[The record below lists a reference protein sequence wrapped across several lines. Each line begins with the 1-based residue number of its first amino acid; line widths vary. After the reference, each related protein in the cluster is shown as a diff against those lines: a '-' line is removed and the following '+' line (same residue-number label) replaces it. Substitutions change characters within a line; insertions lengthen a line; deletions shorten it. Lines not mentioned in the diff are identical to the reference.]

1 MLILVKVVDQ
11 YKIQQFFSCIACKV
25 NEEIITFDDIEIK
38 NINFTININN
48 ADIDKIIP
56 KKVSRSKK
64 GFKYFIGYK
73 EDGKV

>member
-1 MLILVKVVDQ
+1 M
-11 YKIQQFFSCIACKV
+11 
-25 NEEIITFDDIEIK
+25 NEQIITFDDIEIK

>member
-1 MLILVKVVDQ
+1 M
-11 YKIQQFFSCIACKV
+11 
-25 NEEIITFDDIEIK
+25 NEQIITFDDIEIK

-48 ADIDKIIP
+48 ADIDKIITN
-56 KKVSRSKK
+56 KVSRSKK

>member
-1 MLILVKVVDQ
+1 M
-11 YKIQQFFSCIACKV
+11 
-25 NEEIITFDDIEIK
+25 NEQIITFDDIEIK

-56 KKVSRSKK
+56 NKVSRSKK